1 MIVDSLR
8 IGASTGGQ
16 VLIVLELPVSPT
28 YKFLVTSIA
37 DLSYFL
43 GAWAFIEAGSKLRDK

>member
-16 VLIVLELPVSPT
+16 VLVVLELPVSPT
-28 YKFLVTSIA
+28 NKFLVTSLG
-37 DLSYFL
+37 DLGYFL
-43 GAWAFIEAGSKLRDK
+43 GAWAFIEAGTKFRNE